1 MRKLKLAV
9 ALLASVSCLLCSCTS
24 TNPNPPDPIKPDPPQ
39 PVVIKVEDI
48 FFNLSKTALDVG
60 ETTEIKNLIVNPTNA
75 THKEVTFSSS
85 NSSVAKVNGY
95 TVEAIGVGKAQ
106 IIGTVTNQ
114 PEISYKVNLEV
125 MDRHVKSVELS
136 LSKTEIEVGEISV
149 VTVDILPEN
158 ALNKNYSIIA
168 NPSNVVSING
178 NEITALQIGYTYI
191 NAVSED
197 GYVSSNNVLLKV
209 NSMTARGI
217 SLTCDK
223 TSLTVNEKAN
233 LSWNVEPESVSDK
246 QVLFKTQSGNTNVI
260 SISSDGVVTAK
271 GIGEDYAV
279 AYMKNKPEV
288 FNKIKFTVVAI
299 PATGLNVSAESTEI
313 EVLVTS
319 QIIWEVLP
327 ADATDKAVSFATK
340 SGNNNIIKVSKTGLV
355 TGVAIGTDSVVCSL
369 TNNPSIKK
377 EIEFTVVETPA
388 GEVIVDED
396 DVSMLM
402 NTTHQIQAKVLPE
415 NATDKALSYI
425 SIDRNDY
432 SDKGERFESGIDYS
446 YDFAKPVMLNE
457 TINLDI
463 SFDKAESKQKIT
475 FMLGQGWS
483 QYYGYF
489 SVYTDGTLE
498 TNYDG
503 VSISEISDGMFRVSF
518 DLPNVTKLND
528 KPAPNECINLLFIKG
543 GWSLAS
549 GSVKVNREI
558 RNDLLSVSSTGLV
571 TALSPGEQTVRVYLT
586 NHPAIYKDVT
596 FSIGVNPLDP
606 IGDDVYEDF

>member
-1 MRKLKLAV
+1 MRKTKFAI
-9 ALLASVSCLLCSCTS
+9 ALLASITCLLSACGQAKSDPDTPVD
-24 TNPNPPDPIKPDPPQ
+24 PNPPTPQ
-39 PVVIKVEDI
+39 DINVESI
-48 FFNLSKTALDVG
+48 SFELSKTQLDLG
-60 ETTEIKNLIVNPTNA
+60 ETIGITNLVVRPENA
-75 THKEVTFSSS
+75 TRKVVNFKSS
-85 NSSVAKVNGY
+85 NTDVVKVNGL
-95 TVEAIGVGKAQ
+95 TVKAVGYGKASV
-106 IIGTVTNQ
+106 IGSVDGQ
-114 PEISYKVNLEV
+114 PEIIYKVDLEV
-125 MDRHVKSVELS
+125 MYKHVSKVDLALS
-136 LSKTEIEVGEISV
+136 STEIEVGESTIA
-149 VTVDILPEN
+149 TVDVLPED
-158 ALNKNYSIIA
+158 AVNKNYTLVA
-168 NPSNVVSING
+168 NPSNIVSIKDNT
-178 NEITALQIGYTYI
+178 ITALQKGYAYI
-191 NAVSED
+191 YAVSED
-197 GYVSSNNVLLKV
+197 GAVSSNNVLLKI
-209 NSMTARGI
+209 NEMTARGI
-217 SLTCDK
+217 TLTCDK
-223 TSLTVNEKAN
+223 TSLVINETASLNWK
-233 LSWNVEPESVSDK
+233 VEPETVSDK
-246 QVLFKTQSGNTNVI
+246 KVSFKTESGTNNVI
-260 SISSDGVVTAK
+260 SIDSNGLVTAK

-313 EVLVTS
+313 EALITS

-327 ADATDKAVSFATK
+327 TDATDKAVSFATK
-340 SGNNNIIKVSKTGLV
+340 SGNNNTIKVSKTGLV

-388 GEVIVDED
+388 GEVTVFED

-402 NTTHQIQAKVLPE
+402 NTTHQIQASVLPE
-415 NATDKALSYI
+415 KATDKALSYEAV
-425 SIDRNDY
+425 DRNDY

-446 YDFAKPVMLNE
+446 YNFAKPVMLNE

-483 QYYGYF
+483 KYYGYF
-489 SVYTDGTLE
+489 SAYTDGTLE

-503 VSISEISDGMFRVSF
+503 VSISEISDEMFRVSF

-528 KPAPNECINLLFIKG
+528 KPAPNEYIDLLYIKG

-558 RNDLLSVSSTGLV
+558 KNDLLSVSSTGLV

-596 FSIGVNPLDP
+596 FKVNINPNDP
-606 IGDDVYEDF
+606 IGEDPYLDL